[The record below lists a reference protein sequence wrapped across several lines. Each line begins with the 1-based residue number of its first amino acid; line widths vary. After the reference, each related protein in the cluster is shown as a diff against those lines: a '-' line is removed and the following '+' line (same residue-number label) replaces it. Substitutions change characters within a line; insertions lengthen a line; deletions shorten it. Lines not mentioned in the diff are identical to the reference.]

1 MSNRNRHHTL
11 ALALPSCA
19 LLAACSGD
27 VVNLGENE
35 SELRISGASCAL
47 DTSGTVRVQNQEQL
61 NLLAGCERV
70 QGDLIVYP
78 FEGADFTALGSLLV
92 VEGRLELGRFSI
104 LDSQFL
110 EGTPTDRAGLD
121 AELALREA
129 GWIGSLQGFEALES
143 VGGLHLLGLGASSL
157 EPLSSLRA
165 LTQSG
170 TFELG
175 PCTNLRSLAGL
186 ESLTG
191 LRDVLVS
198 CNSLESLAALDWP
211 NSLGSLRLEG
221 ASITELGDFDVTTLN
236 FLGIIGTPLTH
247 LDAFARVTGVQA
259 LVLADNDALTNADG
273 LGALGT
279 LSQLGLMDND
289 LLERLPDFSSVSLLE
304 TMDVVSN
311 RSLVALPSFPAI
323 QQVFAPENQVGL
335 TDPPG
340 RLNLG
345 VDALL
350 VQDNPALT
358 QVVLPLGLPSVRF
371 VQIAGNAALTFV
383 SFSDVTASDFVSI
396 NDNPALES
404 IDIGDLQ
411 TVDELRVTNNPELPL
426 EQLEGVRT
434 FESQLSSEPASDPSS
449 P

>member
-1 MSNRNRHHTL
+1 MSNRNRHQTL
-11 ALALPSCA
+11 ALTLASCA
-19 LLAACSGD
+19 LLACSGD
-27 VVNLGENE
+27 VVNLGENA
-35 SELRISGASCAL
+35 SELRASGASCAL

-70 QGDLIVYP
+70 QGDLLVYP
-78 FEGADFTALGSLLV
+78 FEGADFTALGSLRV
-92 VEGRLELGRFSI
+92 VDGRLELGRFSI
-104 LDSQFL
+104 LDSEFL

-165 LTQSG
+165 LTQTG

-186 ESLTG
+186 ESMTG
-191 LRDVLVS
+191 LRDVAIS

-211 NSLGSLRLEG
+211 NSLSSLRLEG
-221 ASITELGDFDVTTLN
+221 ASVTDLGDFDVTTLN
-236 FLGIIGTPLTH
+236 FLGIVGTPLTH
-247 LDAFARVTGVQA
+247 LDAFARVTAVQA
-259 LVLADNDALTNADG
+259 LVLANNDALTNADG

-279 LSQLGLMDND
+279 LSQLGIMDND

-323 QQVFAPENQVGL
+323 QRVFEENQVGL
-335 TDPPG
+335 PEPPG
-340 RLNLG
+340 RINLG

-358 QVVLPLGLPSVRF
+358 QVVVPLGLPSIRF
-371 VQIAGNAALTFV
+371 VQIAGNAALTHV

-411 TVDELRVTNNPELPL
+411 TVDELRVINNPELPL
-426 EQLEGVRT
+426 DQLEGVRT